1 MRPTSLLRNSLSSCK
16 EVRQSNE
23 SEQDGDAVA
32 TATSDFVS
40 VEQSGALSA
49 GGNGITATSS
59 AVAVAGLE
67 PNDIEQTAN
76 QHNSNTQEVVRAAPA
91 EGETTVQPFTR
102 PASNSASINRMRA
115 SKMVTWP
122 RSRPLTRWM

>member
-1 MRPTSLLRNSLSSCK
+1 MSK
-16 EVRQSNE
+16 AIE
-23 SEQDGDAVA
+23 SEQDGDAIA
-32 TATSDFVS
+32 TASSDFVS

-67 PNDIEQTAN
+67 PNDIEQTAS

-91 EGETTVQPFTR
+91 EGETTVQPFTETQQAQR
-102 PASNSASINRMRA
+102 RRA
-115 SKMVTWP
+115 IE
-122 RSRPLTRWM
+122 